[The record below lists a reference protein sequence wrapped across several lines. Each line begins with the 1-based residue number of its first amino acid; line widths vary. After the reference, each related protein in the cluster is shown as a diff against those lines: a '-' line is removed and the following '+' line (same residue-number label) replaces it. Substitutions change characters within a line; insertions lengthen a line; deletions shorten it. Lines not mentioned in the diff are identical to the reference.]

1 MRPAHSQIVSKK
13 YNDGKKKMPTYT
25 SKSNMDGKK
34 VALGREES
42 GFFSWAPLGLSAPG
56 GEKPMERVCF
66 LVASR
71 PGLHRQLV
79 KSGLC
84 DGALGLVVTYLKP

>member
-1 MRPAHSQIVSKK
+1 MARKK
-13 YNDGKKKMPTYT
+13 CQRQLV
-25 SKSNMDGKK
+25 K
-34 VALGREES
+34 VIRTEKAALGREDLV
-42 GFFSWAPLGLSAPG
+42 FFSWAPLGLSAPG

-84 DGALGLVVTYLKP
+84 DGALGLVVTYLKPRKRYG